1 MTFIKKNYKIL
12 IIVLTIVI
20 FILFLLSIK
29 TNPKVLKCSIDK
41 DLVSGI
47 HLTDNIKIYLNKGK
61 IKNIKQDKS
70 IELKDDYLK
79 YDTYKSI
86 MEMHLKSSY
95 EYLDKKNYDVKTN
108 NNIVS
113 VKANID
119 TKGLILNNL
128 IVEQSNKDNKYDLKI
143 NTENSFEN
151 AERKI
156 MIDEEYKYNS
166 LKKYM
171 EESGYKCK

>member
-1 MTFIKKNYKIL
+1 MNYIKKNYKIIIALL
-12 IIVLTIVI
+12 ILILVLI
-20 FILFLLSIK
+20 FAFTRANNKTLS
-29 TNPKVLKCSIDK
+29 CSIDK
-41 DLVSGI
+41 DLVNGI
-47 HLTDNIKIYLNKGK
+47 HLTDNIKIDLNKKK
-61 IKNIKQDKS
+61 IKKITQDKK

-79 YDTYKSI
+79 YDTYKNI

-95 EYLDKKNYDVKTN
+95 EYLNEKDYKINVSD
-108 NNIVS
+108 NIIS
-113 VKANID
+113 VKANIN

-128 IVEQSNKDNKYDLKI
+128 VVEQANKDNKYDLKV
-143 NTENSFEN
+143 NTENSFDN

-156 MIDEEYKYNS
+156 MIDEEYKYNA

>member
-1 MTFIKKNYKIL
+1 MNYIKKYYKIMIL
-12 IIVLTIVI
+12 IILIVI
-20 FILFLLSIK
+20 IALLFVFTKNNS
-29 TNPKVLKCSIDK
+29 KVLKCSIDK
-41 DLVSGI
+41 DLVNGI
-47 HLTDNIKIYLNKGK
+47 HLIDNVKINLNKGK
-61 IKNIKQDKS
+61 IKSIKQDKS
-70 IELKDDYLK
+70 VELKDDYLK
-79 YDTYKSI
+79 YETYKNI

-95 EYLDKKNYDVKTN
+95 GYLDDKNYDVKITDDT
-108 NNIVS
+108 VS
-113 VKANID
+113 VKANIN

-128 IVEQSNKDNKYDLKI
+128 AVEQSNKDNKYDLKI

-156 MIDEEYKYNS
+156 MIDEEYKYTA

>member
-1 MTFIKKNYKIL
+1 MSYIRKNYRIL
-12 IIVLTIVI
+12 IIILLIII
-20 FILFLLSIK
+20 FVLFLLSIK
-29 TNPKVLKCSIDK
+29 NNGTSLKCSIDK
-41 DLVSGI
+41 DLVNGI
-47 HLTDNIKIYLNKGK
+47 HLTDNVKVDLTKGRIKSITQVKA
-61 IKNIKQDKS
+61 

-79 YDTYKSI
+79 YDTYKNI

-95 EYLDKKNYDVKTN
+95 EYLDTKNYEVKTTD
-108 NNIVS
+108 NIIS
-113 VKANID
+113 VKANIN

-128 IVEQSNKDNKYDLKI
+128 VVEQSNKDNKYDLKI

-156 MIDEEYKYNS
+156 MIDEEYKYS
-166 LKKYM
+166 ALKKYM